1 LPIDCGTLNN
11 VGNKPDT
18 TTGETMNTEYA
29 EMLNTHLMSKVQA
42 RAIDVA
48 ALASGGCDAGTLS
61 LAIGDLRDMVSE
73 FAQSA
78 RDLRK
83 EAAK

>member
-1 LPIDCGTLNN
+1 
-11 VGNKPDT
+11 
-18 TTGETMNTEYA
+18 MNTDYA
-29 EMLNTHLMSKVQA
+29 EMLNTHLMSRVQS

-48 ALASGGCDAGTLS
+48 ALASSGCEAGTLS
-61 LAIGDLRDMVSE
+61 LAIGDLRDIVSE

>member
-1 LPIDCGTLNN
+1 
-11 VGNKPDT
+11 
-18 TTGETMNTEYA
+18 MRA
-29 EMLNTHLMSKVQA
+29 EAASNYNSLKVQSKA
-42 RAIDVA
+42 QDVA
-48 ALASGGCDAGTLS
+48 ALAASGCDAEALS
-61 LAIGDLRDMVSE
+61 IAVADLRVQVTE